1 MSQCEVRLVAITKPV
16 IPGVITAEE
25 FIAYAAKVSNPDAQ
39 INKETAPR
47 LMQYLIKNKH
57 WSPFE
62 MSHMVIE
69 IKTTRDIA
77 RQILRHRS
85 FSFQEF
91 SQRYADATQLGFSI
105 SEARLQDA
113 KNRQA
118 SIDIEDDTELQ
129 LEWREQQY
137 KVLDA
142 VNEAYEWATTKGIAK
157 EVKRKV
163 LPEGLTNSTMYMSG
177 TVRSWLHYVLERK
190 QAGTQ
195 KEHRRVAQEVIPI
208 IQEEFPSISKIIGE
222 M

>member
-1 MSQCEVRLVAITKPV
+1 MSDCEVKLVALTNPV
-16 IPGVITAEE
+16 IPGVRTAEE
-25 FIAYAAKVSNPDAQ
+25 FIAYAAKVSNPGAQ
-39 INKETAPR
+39 INNETAPR

-62 MSHMVIE
+62 MVHMVME

-91 SQRYADATQLGFSI
+91 SQRYADATQLGFSN

-118 SIDIEDDTELQ
+118 SIDIEDQELQ
-129 LEWREQQY
+129 LEWNEQQA

-142 VNEAYEWATTKGIAK
+142 VREAYTWAAERNIAK
-157 EVKRKV
+157 EVRRKV

-190 QAGTQ
+190 QLGTQ
-195 KEHRRVAQEVIPI
+195 KEHRVIANKVIPI
-208 IQEEFPSISKIIGE
+208 IQEEFPSISTIIGE
-222 M
+222 L